1 VLSLIGAPGR
11 FDLED
16 PAQVVALVRRELLGG
31 ILRD

>member
-16 PAQVVALVRRELLGG
+16 PEQVESLVRRELLGG
-31 ILRD
+31 ILRA